1 LFAGSLKTRE
11 QKDSDQQSF
20 SKQEEEPM
28 PFTQIRD
35 IRIYYEIRG
44 SGPRVLFISGTGGD
58 LRRSPNA
65 FDWPLTKHFEVLAYD
80 QRGLGQT
87 DRPDIPYTMADYAA
101 DAEALLQSVG
111 WDRCMVIGVS
121 FGGMVAQEFA
131 IRCQHRVEKL
141 VLCCTSSGGKGG
153 ASYPLHE
160 LTGLSLE
167 DYARTVVTLVDTR
180 RDTAWQAAHAQEFHT
195 LINDTLAGF
204 KIGANEPNRA
214 IGARRQIEARKHH
227 DTYDRL
233 PQLQMPVL
241 ICGGRYDGIASVANQ
256 EAMLKQIP
264 HAQLELFEGGHLFFI
279 QDPRAYERIMA
290 FLQEGR

>member
-1 LFAGSLKTRE
+1 
-11 QKDSDQQSF
+11 
-20 SKQEEEPM
+20 M
-28 PFTQIRD
+28 PFTTVRD
-35 IRIYYEIRG
+35 LRMYYEIRG

-101 DAEALLQSVG
+101 DADTLLHTLG

-131 IRCQHRVEKL
+131 IRYQQRVKKL
-141 VLCCTSSGGKGG
+141 VLCCTSSGGAGG

-160 LTGLSLE
+160 LTGLSME
-167 DYARTVVTLVDTR
+167 EYARTVVELVDER
-180 RDTAWQAAHAQEFHT
+180 RDAAWQATHAQEFQT
-195 LINDTLAGF
+195 LVNETLAGF

-214 IGARRQIEARKHH
+214 IGARRQIEARQTH
-227 DTYDRL
+227 DTYSRL
-233 PQLQMPVL
+233 PTLTMPVL

-256 EAMLKQIP
+256 EAMLQQIP
-264 HAQLELFEGGHLFFI
+264 NATLELFEGGHLFFV
-279 QDPRAYERIMA
+279 QDPQAYEKIIA
-290 FLQEGR
+290 FLQEG